1 MKNSKDIQKSGFT
14 LVELLVVIAII
25 GILIGLLL
33 PAVQAAR
40 EAARRMQCVNNL
52 KQFGLAVHNFHD
64 VRDGIP
70 PAGVG
75 QAASQNGFRASFWVL
90 ILPYMEQQNVFD
102 LVSNKTAKFKNDT
115 DNSNFWNKLSE
126 EERRSLTVDGF
137 FCPSRRAPTYLD
149 GETPNNGQ
157 GGIWGPQ
164 GDYAFVVGT
173 KRISRGAWFANQWR
187 EGSATNPIDLISIG
201 PIRLAKRTT
210 DNDSSSWYPRDN
222 MSWWQD
228 GTSNQIIIGE
238 KFIPQDYI
246 GKCDR
251 LETDYTGA
259 YCLDCSMYTLGAF
272 WTGHAVSRSMF
283 SCFAKGPND
292 YMFNTT
298 TMVSNSW
305 QEDGDGGQPHWG
317 GTHAG
322 VANFLLGDGSVR
334 AFSNTTPT
342 GYLYSNATTEAAG
355 TTRNSIIG
363 RLGHVCDGNPIP
375 NL

>member
-1 MKNSKDIQKSGFT
+1 MKKHGFT

-64 VRDGIP
+64 IRAGIP

-75 QAASQNGFRASFWVL
+75 QNASRASFWVL
-90 ILPYMEQQNVFD
+90 ILPYMEQQNIFD
-102 LVSNKTAKFKNDT
+102 LVSNKTAKFKNNVNN
-115 DNSNFWNKLSE
+115 NSFWNTLSE

-137 FCPSRRAPTYLD
+137 FCPSRRAPTYLE
-149 GETPNNGQ
+149 GNAPNNGQ
-157 GGIWGPQ
+157 GGYWGPQ
-164 GDYAFVVGT
+164 GDYAFVIGT
-173 KRISRGAWFANQWR
+173 KRINSGTWFTIQWK
-187 EGSATNPIDLISIG
+187 ESTGTNAIDTATIG

-210 DNDSSSWYPRDN
+210 ESDSSSWYPRDN
-222 MSWWQD
+222 MAWWQD

-251 LETDYTGA
+251 FETDSRGA
-259 YCLDCSMYTLGAF
+259 YCLDCSMYTLGDH

-283 SCFAKGPND
+283 SCFANSPND
-292 YMFNTT
+292 YRFNTT
-298 TMVSNSW
+298 TMVSETW
-305 QEDGDGGQPHWG
+305 YADGNDQPHWG

-334 AFSNTTPT
+334 AFANTTPT
-342 GYLYSNATTEAAG
+342 GYLYKYATDEAAG
-355 TTRNSIIG
+355 KTTSSIIG

>member
-1 MKNSKDIQKSGFT
+1 MFKNRGFT

-64 VRDGIP
+64 VRNGIP

-75 QAASQNGFRASFWVL
+75 ENASRASFWVL

-102 LVSNKTAKFKNDT
+102 LVSNKTAKFKN
-115 DNSNFWNKLSE
+115 NIHNNGFWNTLSE

-149 GETPNNGQ
+149 GNAPNNGQ
-157 GGIWGPQ
+157 GGYWGPQ
-164 GDYAFVVGT
+164 GDYAFVIGAKRDADSGT
-173 KRISRGAWFANQWR
+173 TGAWFTIQWK
-187 EGSATNPIDLISIG
+187 EGTGVNAIDTATIG

-210 DNDSSSWYPRDN
+210 NSDSSSWYPRDN
-222 MSWWQD
+222 MAWWQD

-251 LETDYTGA
+251 FETDGSGA
-259 YCLDCSMYTLGAF
+259 YCLDCSMYTLGGH
-272 WTGHAVSRSMF
+272 WTGQAVSRSMY
-283 SCFAKGPND
+283 SRLANSPND
-292 YMFNTT
+292 YSFNST
-298 TMVSNSW
+298 TMVSGSW
-305 QEDGDGGQPHWG
+305 YADGIGGQPHWG

-322 VANFLLGDGSVR
+322 VANFLLGDGSVK
-334 AFSNTTPT
+334 AFANTTPT
-342 GYLYSNATTEAAG
+342 GFLYTNATTEAAG
-355 TTRNSIIG
+355 TTTNSIIG

-375 NL
+375 AL